1 MKTLIYDNLLTE
13 DECNFAID
21 FYKKLEHEAVKY
33 RNVYPLSILKD
44 EMNYLQTKLSKISKE
59 FNAEIDWIQIVKWP
73 IGSYQNLHFDDVN
86 EETILSS
93 ITYLNDN
100 FDGGR
105 TYFEDGTTFIPKKG
119 RGIFFDGQY
128 YKHGVAKVEND
139 IRYVVATWY
148 KKLNTNERI

>member
-1 MKTLIYDNLLTE
+1 MKTLIYDNLFTE

-21 FYKKLEHEAVKY
+21 FYKNLEHEAEKF
-33 RNVYPLSILKD
+33 RDVYPLSILEN
-44 EMNYLQTKLSKISKE
+44 EMNNIQIKLSKISKE
-59 FNAEIDWIQIVKWP
+59 FNAQIDWIQIVKWP
-73 IGSYQNLHFDDVN
+73 IVSYQNLHFDLDSD
-86 EETILSS
+86 ETTLSS

-119 RGIFFDGQY
+119 RSIFFDGQY
-128 YKHGVAKVEND
+128 YKHGVSKVENN

-148 KKLNTNERI
+148 KKLNTNERV

>member
-21 FYKKLEHEAVKY
+21 FYKKLEHEAEKH

-73 IGSYQNLHFDDVN
+73 IGSYQNLHFDDFS

-100 FDGGR
+100 FDGGCPIVGNEKV
-105 TYFEDGTTFIPKKG
+105 TPKTGDLILFTGKD
-119 RGIFFDGQY
+119 IL
-128 YKHGVAKVEND
+128 HGVEEVTKGT
-139 IRYVVATWY
+139 RYTITSWY
-148 KKLNTNERI
+148 KK

>member
-100 FDGGR
+100 FEGGR

>member
-21 FYKKLEHEAVKY
+21 FYKNLEHEAEKF
-33 RNVYPLSILKD
+33 RDVYPLQILEN
-44 EMNYLQTKLSKISKE
+44 EMNNIKTKLSKISKE
-59 FNAEIDWIQIVKWP
+59 FNAQIDWIQIVKWP
-73 IGSYQNLHFDDVN
+73 IGSYQNLHFDFDSD
-86 EETILSS
+86 ETTLSS

-128 YKHGVAKVEND
+128 YKHGVSKVENN

-148 KKLNTNERI
+148 KKLNTNERV

>member
-21 FYKKLEHEAVKY
+21 FYKNLEHEAEKF
-33 RNVYPLSILKD
+33 RDVYPLQILEN
-44 EMNYLQTKLSKISKE
+44 EMSNIQTKLSKISKE
-59 FNAEIDWIQIVKWP
+59 FNAQIDWIQIVKWP
-73 IGSYQNLHFDDVN
+73 IGSYQNLHFDLDSD
-86 EETILSS
+86 ETTLSS

-100 FDGGR
+100 FGGGR

-128 YKHGVAKVEND
+128 YKHGVSKVENN

-148 KKLNTNERI
+148 KKLNTNERV

>member
-1 MKTLIYDNLLTE
+1 MKTLIYDNLFTE

-21 FYKKLEHEAVKY
+21 FYKNLEHEAEKF
-33 RNVYPLSILKD
+33 RDVYPLSILEN
-44 EMNYLQTKLSKISKE
+44 EMNNIQTKLSKISKE
-59 FNAEIDWIQIVKWP
+59 FNAQIDWIQIVKWP
-73 IGSYQNLHFDDVN
+73 IGSYQNLHFDLDSD
-86 EETILSS
+86 ETTLSS

-119 RGIFFDGQY
+119 RSIFFDGQY
-128 YKHGVAKVEND
+128 YKHGVSKVENN

-148 KKLNTNERI
+148 KKLNTNERV

>member
-1 MKTLIYDNLLTE
+1 MKTLIYDNLFTE

-21 FYKKLEHEAVKY
+21 FYKNLEHEAEKF
-33 RNVYPLSILKD
+33 RDVYPLSILEN
-44 EMNYLQTKLSKISKE
+44 EMNNIQIKLSKISKE
-59 FNAEIDWIQIVKWP
+59 FNAQIDWIQIVKWP
-73 IGSYQNLHFDDVN
+73 IGSYQNLHFDLDSD
-86 EETILSS
+86 ETTLSS

-119 RGIFFDGQY
+119 RSIFFDGQY
-128 YKHGVAKVEND
+128 YKHGVSKVENN

-148 KKLNTNERI
+148 KKLNTNERV